1 MSHAL
6 SLPFGHGTP
15 PARGVLRAEPED
27 FQVDEDI
34 GFEPGGAGEH
44 VLLRIRKRGANTEW
58 VARRIAQVAQVRAA
72 AVSFAGM
79 KDRNAVTSQWF
90 SVHLPGREDPDWSAL
105 NDSEIALLDAT
116 RHHRKLRRGALRGN
130 RFELVIRQVR
140 GDPAEIEA
148 RLRRIS
154 VAGVPGYFG
163 AQRFGRDGGNVERAR
178 AMFDGMRVSRHE
190 RSVLLSAARSWLF
203 NKVLAERVR
212 RGQWD
217 QLLDGDVAMLDGSH
231 SVFSAASVDAVLA
244 DRCERLDIHPTG
256 PLWGRGELA
265 STGQTLILEQSVLA
279 DDEAIRGGL
288 ERAGLQQQRRALRHA
303 VRDLQW
309 QWQAQSDLRVE
320 FFLDRGNYATS
331 AMRELL
337 GDGPDLDY
345 GTIDV

>member
-1 MSHAL
+1 MSYTHF
-6 SLPFGHGTP
+6 LPFGHGTP
-15 PARGVLRAEPED
+15 PAQGLLRAEPED

-34 GFEPGGAGEH
+34 GFEPSGAGEH

-72 AVSFAGM
+72 AVSYAGM

-90 SVHLPGREDPDWSAL
+90 SVHLPGREDPDWSTM
-105 NDSEIALLDAT
+105 NCTEIALLDAT

-130 RFELVIRQVR
+130 RFELVIRQLQ

-148 RLRRIS
+148 RLQQIS

-178 AMFDGMRVSRHE
+178 AMFGGARVSRHE
-190 RSVLLSAARSWLF
+190 RGVLLSAARSWLF

-212 RGQWD
+212 RGEWER
-217 QLLDGDVAMLDGSH
+217 LMDGDVAMLDGSH
-231 SVFSAASVDAVLA
+231 SVFSAASVDAVLT
-244 DRCERLDIHPTG
+244 DRCARLDVHPTG
-256 PLWGRGELA
+256 PLWGRGALA
-265 STGQTLILEQSVLA
+265 SAGQVLVLEQSVSA
-279 DDEAIRGGL
+279 DDEALCDGL

-309 QWQAQSDLRVE
+309 HWQGQSDLRVQ

-331 AMRELL
+331 VMRELL

-345 GTIDV
+345 GITDA